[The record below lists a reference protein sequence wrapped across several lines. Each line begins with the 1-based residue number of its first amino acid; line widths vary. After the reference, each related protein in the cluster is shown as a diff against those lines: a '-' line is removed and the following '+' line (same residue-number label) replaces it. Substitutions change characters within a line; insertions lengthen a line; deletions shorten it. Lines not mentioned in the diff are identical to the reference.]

1 MARVNQGNNLSS
13 VILQPGSKF
22 MEDGYGL
29 VTGTCTFKADQTAS
43 VGSTINRG
51 STCPVSAYSYL
62 KAHKFQVSF
71 DSLGIATYTV
81 DYVGMNPS
89 SHGTYSD
96 PQITSSQ
103 GLTSENITTH
113 ANFFVLASTL
123 GFTGSPIAGVG
134 ASPGSIT
141 TPNYAASTNPNG
153 TVEYSGN
160 NGATF
165 EKKTGGKFL
174 GFKLPSAKDYFGK
187 TNYLAPQTSF
197 SGHFYTTSSTVPKEY
212 VSRVGKTSGDGTFY
226 TGLSLL
232 PSYMGTSFT
241 YDSKNQLLLA
251 QVSVEDFG
259 SLYKVNYEVRYNRDG
274 YPKAVYADA

>member
-51 STCPVSAYSYL
+51 SACPVSAYSYL
-62 KAHKFQVSF
+62 KAHKFQVNF

-81 DYVGMNPS
+81 DYVGMNPT

-113 ANFFVLASTL
+113 ANFFVLASSL

-274 YPKAVYADA
+274 YPSAVYASA